1 MSPNT
6 MAPLSSNFYSN
17 INNNQDIKRPLKV
30 NHSDLSFKGLSLG
43 YKQLAKVYSKEEFLK
58 FADKYVGR
66 MGRDLLEDITVKHAD
81 RTGSL
86 IKVDGDNITIFKKTI
101 PHLAWD
107 GIIYPFKI
115 LPGDILNGI
124 VEMLG
129 KVPFLKGWSDDV
141 LANPFFRNIRQR
153 SKLMLK

>member
-1 MSPNT
+1 MLVNSATKFRIENKYKEAYMSPNN

-58 FADKYVGR
+58 FADKYVGS

-86 IKVDGDNITIFKKTI
+86 IKVDGDKITIFKKTI

-107 GIIYPFKI
+107 GIIYHSRYYLEI
-115 LPGDILNGI
+115 
-124 VEMLG
+124 
-129 KVPFLKGWSDDV
+129 S
-141 LANPFFRNIRQR
+141 
-153 SKLMLK
+153 